1 MSKLEGGLPLL
12 VINLLLFENSPHTVR
27 PLFGHISARYI
38 NTAGNN
44 KWCLKCA
51 VTFPEGTWKGV
62 CGHERVLEKVGG
74 PELTCKIKK
83 IYIEFR

>member
-1 MSKLEGGLPLL
+1 M
-12 VINLLLFENSPHTVR
+12 FEMC
-27 PLFGHISARYI
+27 GDISRGY
-38 NTAGNN
+38 
-44 KWCLKCA
+44 L
-51 VTFPEGTWKGV
+51 KGV